1 MYSAYIPGRYI
12 LSSSRYLGMY
22 VHYWYAHTCMSS
34 AYTYCTSHRLTQPVR
49 REKKKL
55 AEKTSR
61 KDKDKDKPSFL
72 SLPRSCRHCRYCR
85 HYCTCNFTI
94 LTTHLTSDGKIF
106 FLKKPSPG
114 PAQVRY
120 RCPDSRGKF
129 PQKEKKKKYR
139 IGLSE

>member
-1 MYSAYIPGRYI
+1 MSITGMHIHVCPVHTPTVLRTDL
-12 LSSSRYLGMY
+12 LSQSEER
-22 VHYWYAHTCMSS
+22 
-34 AYTYCTSHRLTQPVR
+34 
-49 REKKKL
+49 KKKL

-129 PQKEKKKKYR
+129 PQKEKKKKKYR

>member
-1 MYSAYIPGRYI
+1 MSITGMHIHVCPVHTPTVLRTDL
-12 LSSSRYLGMY
+12 LSQSEER
-22 VHYWYAHTCMSS
+22 
-34 AYTYCTSHRLTQPVR
+34 
-49 REKKKL
+49 KKKL

>member
-1 MYSAYIPGRYI
+1 MSITGMHIHVCPVHTPTVLRTDL
-12 LSSSRYLGMY
+12 LSQSEER
-22 VHYWYAHTCMSS
+22 
-34 AYTYCTSHRLTQPVR
+34 
-49 REKKKL
+49 KKKL

-129 PQKEKKKKYR
+129 PQKEKKKKIQDR
-139 IGLSE
+139 SLRVSDSDCLRSKH